1 MTAYILQRLIQ
12 SVLVLLAVS
21 VVVFLAVY
29 GIGDP
34 IELLVPPQVSAA
46 ERAAMIRRL
55 GLDLPVWQQYFA
67 FLGNALKGDLGR
79 SFVHGVPAVDL
90 ILARLPATF
99 ELVLLAMS
107 LAAVVGIPLGLLA
120 GLNPESRPSRAIM
133 AGTIL
138 GFSLPSFW
146 KGMMLILLFSVL
158 LGWLPTAGRGETVSV
173 LGIPTS
179 LLTLDGLRHLV
190 LPALNLAIPNMALMI
205 RLVAAGTAE
214 AMTQDYVK
222 YARAKGVRRKRIVG
236 RHVLR
241 NILIPVVT
249 VAGMEFGSLV
259 AFSTITETVFAWP
272 GMGKLLIDSI
282 YNLDRPVVVAYVML
296 ATLLFVAVNFLVDIL
311 YAALDP
317 RVKLTGDIGM
327 TLSNPLATDMTA
339 RADTTLR
346 KQVLRRIRSRPTT
359 RGAVI
364 LLGILLLLALLAPFI
379 APQNPHDLASL
390 SVMDNRLEPGSQ
402 GMTGVIYWLG
412 TDAQGRDMLS
422 AILYGL
428 RTSLLV
434 GLTSTAG
441 ALAIGILAGLVAAQ
455 FGGAI
460 DAAIMRVV
468 DFMLGFPSI
477 LIALVLLASIGRGV
491 DKVIV
496 AIILVQWAQYAR
508 LMRAAALV
516 ERRKEYI
523 EAAVNFGLP
532 TRHIMLA
539 HLLPNS
545 IGSVLVVSTISI
557 AGAITLEATLSF
569 LGVGVPVTQPSLGL
583 LIANGFEFLL
593 SGEYWIAAFPGIA
606 LVLLIMS
613 LNLVGERLR
622 RSFNVRG

>member
-1 MTAYILQRLIQ
+1 MN
-12 SVLVLLAVS
+12 
-21 VVVFLAVY
+21 
-29 GIGDP
+29 P
-34 IELLVPPQVSAA
+34 
-46 ERAAMIRRL
+46 
-55 GLDLPVWQQYFA
+55 
-67 FLGNALKGDLGR
+67 LK
-79 SFVHGVPAVDL
+79 A
-90 ILARLPATF
+90 IPAT
-99 ELVLLAMS
+99 
-107 LAAVVGIPLGLLA
+107 
-120 GLNPESRPSRAIM
+120 
-133 AGTIL
+133 
-138 GFSLPSFW
+138 
-146 KGMMLILLFSVL
+146 
-158 LGWLPTAGRGETVSV
+158 
-173 LGIPTS
+173 
-179 LLTLDGLRHLV
+179 
-190 LPALNLAIPNMALMI
+190 
-205 RLVAAGTAE
+205 VAA
-214 AMTQDYVK
+214 D
-222 YARAKGVRRKRIVG
+222 
-236 RHVLR
+236 
-241 NILIPVVT
+241 
-249 VAGMEFGSLV
+249 
-259 AFSTITETVFAWP
+259 
-272 GMGKLLIDSI
+272 
-282 YNLDRPVVVAYVML
+282 
-296 ATLLFVAVNFLVDIL
+296 
-311 YAALDP
+311 
-317 RVKLTGDIGM
+317 
-327 TLSNPLATDMTA
+327 
-339 RADTTLR
+339 ADTPLR
-346 KQVLRRIRSRPTT
+346 KQVLHRIRSRPTT
-359 RGAVI
+359 RGAMI

-379 APQNPHDLASL
+379 APQNPHDLGSL

-402 GMTGVIYWLG
+402 GMTGITYWFG

-434 GLTSTAG
+434 GLTSTVG
-441 ALAIGILAGLVAAQ
+441 ALLIGVFAGLVAAQ
-455 FGGAI
+455 FGGAV

-477 LIALVLLASIGRGV
+477 LIALVLLASIGRGI

-622 RSFNVRG
+622 RSFNVRGS